1 MAGMGRSGIL
11 VRAILQQLSGAAP
24 PPAATQT
31 SEVGDDQTSLETSE
45 VSQEAD
51 EPSFSDF
58 LNSLLQGVEAARQPN
73 APAALR
79 SQLHTVTLALAQDSD
94 LPPEIRALGQA
105 LHAILNGQQ
114 PDLTTLSPELAAV
127 VQQVW
132 GQS

>member
-1 MAGMGRSGIL
+1 
-11 VRAILQQLSGAAP
+11 LQQLSGEAP
-24 PPAATQT
+24 PPTITQT
-31 SEVGDDQTSLETSE
+31 SEVGDDDTSHETSE
-45 VSQEAD
+45 VSQEVD

-58 LNSLLQGVEAARQPN
+58 LNSLLQGVVAARQPN
-73 APAALR
+73 APAALQ
-79 SQLHTVTLALAQDSD
+79 SQLHTITLALAQDSN

-105 LHAILNGQQ
+105 LHTILNGQQ